1 MTSHMFLRR
10 IPTHF
15 YLQCSE
21 GQVSM
26 TIPCHFVS
34 VVRRIS
40 WVLNLVVG
48 QVFVLWF
55 IQREEAHRAVVVE
68 TDFAFRL
75 NNKQIKQRKTNS
87 SIRYWDQ
94 HIPAVLSLPHRWD
107 LKPFPYFLSLSTHTF
122 PQTLQPPHRHTDT
135 HGHSGPGCSLC
146 QHSATCTCHLLTK
159 GKGEAARH
167 PWPPQTHL
175 SVGVSPW
182 LTFREGAQLGS
193 RIIGGCTAEI
203 WPCFRN
209 RHRLPNEFPTAC
221 SPRLPFLSVSHSSA
235 PHVLFSCNSMC
246 FILLHHKEDV

>member
-1 MTSHMFLRR
+1 MIYTERR
-10 IPTHF
+10 STQSSGGRNRFHF
-15 YLQCSE
+15 
-21 GQVSM
+21 
-26 TIPCHFVS
+26 
-34 VVRRIS
+34 
-40 WVLNLVVG
+40 
-48 QVFVLWF
+48 
-55 IQREEAHRAVVVE
+55 
-68 TDFAFRL
+68 
-75 NNKQIKQRKTNS
+75 QIKQQANKTEKNKL
-87 SIRYWDQ
+87 Q
-94 HIPAVLSLPHRWD
+94 HSLLGPAYSCCSFVTSQMRPEA
-107 LKPFPYFLSLSTHTF
+107 FLLFLITTHTF
-122 PQTLQPPHRHTDT
+122 PQTLQPPHCHTDT

-193 RIIGGCTAEI
+193 RIIGSCTAEI

-221 SPRLPFLSVSHSSA
+221 SPRLPFLSVSHSSP

-246 FILLHHKEDV
+246 FILHHHKEDV

>member
-1 MTSHMFLRR
+1 MTSYMFLRL

-40 WVLNLVVG
+40 WALNLVVG

-68 TDFAFRL
+68 TDFTFRL

-107 LKPFPYFLSLSTHTF
+107 LKPFSYFLSLSTHTF

-135 HGHSGPGCSLC
+135 WSQWPWVLSMPTQCNLHLPSLNERERR
-146 QHSATCTCHLLTK
+146 SSSTPLATSD
-159 GKGEAARH
+159 
-167 PWPPQTHL
+167 PPQC
-175 SVGVSPW
+175 
-182 LTFREGAQLGS
+182 GS
-193 RIIGGCTAEI
+193 LAMADFQRGSAIRI
-203 WPCFRN
+203 
-209 RHRLPNEFPTAC
+209 
-221 SPRLPFLSVSHSSA
+221 
-235 PHVLFSCNSMC
+235 
-246 FILLHHKEDV
+246 